1 MVATGGSNG
10 RRPARMGRPIG
21 SDSNRTRERLLG
33 EALAAFVELGYSK
46 ATHDVIAARAGVSRT
61 LLYRYF
67 ESKQVLY
74 AAVLDWIGDTLRER
88 TAEAGYGPEGTGP
101 QRLAAFLSG
110 AAQVHVKDTDYSR
123 ILAASLVDGLRE
135 PEFAGSVESW
145 VADLRAVFDSAV
157 AQAEKDGQLHPGD
170 NPATVANLLFACLW
184 GFDLFGAFMGTH
196 EEVEEA
202 MALLVRRV
210 LPALFVEG

>member
-1 MVATGGSNG
+1 MVATGGSSG
-10 RRPARMGRPIG
+10 RRRARMGRPVG
-21 SDSNRTRERLLG
+21 SNSNRTRERLLR
-33 EALAAFVELGYSK
+33 EALAAFVELGFSK

-88 TAEAGYGPEGTGP
+88 TAEAGYGSEGTAP
-101 QRLAAFLSG
+101 ERLAAFLSG

-123 ILAASLVDGLRE
+123 ILAASVVDGLRE

-145 VADLRAVFDSAV
+145 VADLRGVFDSAV
-157 AQAEKDGQLHPGD
+157 AQAENDGQLRPGD
-170 NPATVANLLFACLW
+170 NPATIANLLFACLW
-184 GFDLFGAFMGTH
+184 GLDLFGAFMGTG
-196 EEVEEA
+196 EEVEQA